1 MKTKL
6 YGFGAMLLFCCTNY
20 CWANEMSAVNVVQH
34 FYERYFHYTFQK
46 IPNVAAP
53 QIAFSQA
60 FKRELNINKT
70 LCSPHADEV
79 CGFGSD
85 GDPYLNTQDFDDDL
99 TIQKAKLNVTQE
111 KNGLVKVRFFLF
123 PSQDYP
129 PSIVKYKMIKED
141 NKWVVDD
148 IIYLGG
154 ITARRLVQEE
164 NDSLKKDPE
173 NAKLLEKNQ

>member
-1 MKTKL
+1 M
-6 YGFGAMLLFCCTNY
+6 
-20 CWANEMSAVNVVQH
+20 
-34 FYERYFHYTFQK
+34 
-46 IPNVAAP
+46 
-53 QIAFSQA
+53 
-60 FKRELNINKT
+60 
-70 LCSPHADEV
+70 
-79 CGFGSD
+79 
-85 GDPYLNTQDFDDDL
+85 

-173 NAKLLEKNQ
+173 NAKLLEKNQIYNRKLRI